1 MHLPD
6 PIHFFVQP
14 EPPKPPQPL
23 GVIDD
28 SFDDFAHFS
37 APPDADTLAE
47 QVKERV
53 RAEQAAKAA
62 AAAPKIPTST
72 GDEVRSCLSPPPPS
86 PRGSWKSEGK
96 P

>member
-1 MHLPD
+1 M
-6 PIHFFVQP
+6 IHDFVPRLRGQP

-37 APPDADTLAE
+37 GPPDADTLAG

-62 AAAPKIPTST
+62 AAAPKIPVTA
-72 GDEVRSCLSPPPPS
+72 DEVSSYCA
-86 PRGSWKSEGK
+86 
-96 P
+96 